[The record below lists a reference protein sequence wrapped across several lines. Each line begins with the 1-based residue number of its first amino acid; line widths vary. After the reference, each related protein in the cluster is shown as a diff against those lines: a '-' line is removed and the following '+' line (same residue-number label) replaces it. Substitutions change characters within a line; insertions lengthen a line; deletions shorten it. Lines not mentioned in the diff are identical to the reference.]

1 MGSIS
6 SLITGMLPDIDEPN
20 TIEEIGMNLG
30 GIAGAGMLLAGS
42 ANKIMYGAA
51 YSIGAEPLVGELGF
65 GYTVSNE
72 GGFKYIKDSA
82 LSGEGGIN
90 GAVRTSNGQLNTNLG
105 ATRTDMVNRYNT
117 RSIYSSAAGKGV
129 QVQNWLSRAM
139 PLGMSA
145 YGIISSYADG
155 GVSEAGKYMVSDILG
170 NYYGT
175 QMALE
180 GYKVADAAR
189 AMSTL
194 GITDS
199 SGALRSGY
207 TALAEGQEL
216 ARISPIMGSGMLGRM
231 LPVMGSIVMSTI
243 GMEVGSSIGAFAGN
257 VMGMNETIAGVLGGG
272 AGAIGGAAM
281 GAYMMTSLPGLI
293 GGGIGLLATTATV
306 KASQSILEAGF
317 ENIGKNKG
325 LGYAGDT
332 ASYFTR
338 NAVTMRERAVQAIN
352 KSHLNGRSAFGQE
365 ATIMHMNRDM
375 FSQYKRY

>member
-1 MGSIS
+1 
-6 SLITGMLPDIDEPN
+6 MLPDVTEPDTGTELFLN
-20 TIEEIGMNLG
+20 GT
-30 GIAGAGMLLAGS
+30 GIVGAGMLLGSS
-42 ANKIMYGAA
+42 ANKILYGTA

-65 GYTVSNE
+65 GYTVSDK
-72 GGFKYIKDSA
+72 GGFKYIQNSA
-82 LSGEGGIN
+82 LSGEGGIR
-90 GAVRTSNGQLNTNLG
+90 GGVRTRSGELNANLG
-105 ATRTDMVNRYNT
+105 ATRADIVNRYNT

-129 QVQNWLSRAM
+129 QVQSWLSRAM

-155 GVSEAGKYMVSDILG
+155 GASEAGKYMVSDILG

-180 GYKVADAAR
+180 GYRVTDAAK

-194 GITDS
+194 GMTEA
-199 SGALRSGY
+199 GALKSGY
-207 TALAEGQEL
+207 TALEKGQEL
-216 ARISPIMGSGMLGRM
+216 ARISPIFGSGMLGRM
-231 LPVMGSIVMSTI
+231 LPVMGSITMSTI
-243 GMEVGSSIGAFAGN
+243 GMEVGSSIGAFTGN
-257 VMGMNETIAGVLGGG
+257 VLGMNETIAGVLGGG

-306 KASQSILEAGF
+306 KASQSILQAGF

-338 NAVTMRERAVQAIN
+338 NAVTMRERAIQAIN

>member
-1 MGSIS
+1 
-6 SLITGMLPDIDEPN
+6 MLPDIDEPN
-20 TIEEIGMNLG
+20 VGSELFMNTMA
-30 GIAGAGMLLAGS
+30 IAGTGTLLSGS

-65 GYTVSNE
+65 GYTVSDKE
-72 GGFKYIKDSA
+72 GFEFIKNSA
-82 LSGEGGIN
+82 LSGEGGIQ
-90 GAVRTSNGQLNTNLG
+90 GGVRARDGSLNSNLG
-105 ATRTDMVNRYNT
+105 ATRTEMVNRYNT

-129 QVQNWLSRAM
+129 QVQSWLSRAM
-139 PLGMSA
+139 PLGMTA
-145 YGIISSYADG
+145 YGLISSYADG
-155 GVSEAGKYMVSDILG
+155 GVSEAGKYMASDILG

-180 GYKVADAAR
+180 GYRVTNAAS
-189 AMSTL
+189 AMASL
-194 GITDS
+194 GITDAS
-199 SGALRSGY
+199 NALKSGY
-207 TALAEGQEL
+207 TALAEGQEV
-216 ARISPIMGSGMLGRM
+216 ARIKPIMGSGMIGRM
-231 LPVMGSIVMSTI
+231 LPVMGSIMMSTI
-243 GMEVGSSIGAFAGN
+243 GMEAGSSIGAFAGN
-257 VMGMNETIAGVLGGG
+257 VMGMNESISGVLGGG

-281 GAYMMTSLPGLI
+281 GAYMMTSWPGLI

-306 KASQSILEAGF
+306 NATQSILQAGF